1 MKKMVKAAIAAVLVC
16 FSSSLFA
23 AEPASF
29 LKTTT
34 NGLFEDETVD
44 NLAWGLKDEDVK
56 GLVLGAFDDTAT
68 YNFSIG
74 AGAFLGDLWWSV
86 YDTGDFFADIKK
98 TQTVTNDAV
107 AADGVNTDYVDV
119 TSDTYTTRNNAN
131 AISNELY
138 ISFANDDWGVQSYW
152 KVKDTTAAG
161 NFGKQVETDEEHDIA
176 FNNNTTTRISRY
188 RADNT
193 LGAYFKGIGS
203 YGIGDSDLYFQLN
216 QFEIDWDSSF
226 YTEKVDYVANQ
237 NGVSFYTGA
246 TDKNSK
252 QKENTNRFA
261 PTVAGE
267 MGLSLPDLGGMSTK
281 FILGESFWCKFGF
294 RDYKTVT
301 TNLEDTMAH
310 KETTVTTTTYDYKNT
325 EDRFQWKNILKPV
338 FVFDFD
344 VGERV
349 SVKASAGAV
358 VTVNNTP
365 GDKYYT
371 TTKITETTTYD
382 KETKTTTKE
391 YTKNVSVNGSLSP
404 TTITQL
410 TDSIT
415 TTAEINTALA
425 VVYQVKPE
433 KFNLNLGV
441 KWNPTK
447 LTWVSTKTT
456 NQTFVTSQYAESTNA
471 AGGKT
476 VTKNQT
482 DYFTR
487 DGAAANDATTAE
499 ESKTT
504 DFDVANA
511 GDTELNIGATW
522 FINKKV
528 TLDMAYSAAF
538 DTATGLTVFGLL
550 TPGLLTST
558 FKIMFSVKF

>member
-34 NGLFEDETVD
+34 YGLFEDETVD

-131 AISNELY
+131 AINNELY
-138 ISFANDDWGVQSYW
+138 ISFANDDWGVQTYW
-152 KVKDTTAAG
+152 KVNDTTDAG

-216 QFEIDWDSSF
+216 QFEIDWYASLYSN
-226 YTEKVDYVANQ
+226 KVDFIAKQ
-237 NGVSFYTGA
+237 NGAAVYDGT
-246 TDKNSK
+246 TDKNYNQK
-252 QKENTNRFA
+252 QNINRFK

-267 MGLSLPDLGGMSTK
+267 MGFSLPDLGGMSTK
-281 FILGESFWCKFGF
+281 FILGESFWCQFGL
-294 RDYKTVT
+294 RDYKIVS
-301 TNLEDTMAH
+301 TNVNETIGQ
-310 KETTVTTTTYDYKNT
+310 KVTTVTTTKRDYKYSA
-325 EDRFQWKNILKPV
+325 DRFQWKNILKPV

-349 SVKASAGAV
+349 SVKASAGAT
-358 VTVNNTP
+358 VTINNTP
-365 GDKYYT
+365 GNKYYT
-371 TTKITETTTYD
+371 ITTVTETTTYD
-382 KETKTTTKE
+382 KTEKTTTKN
-391 YTKNVSVNGSLSP
+391 YKKNVTVNGSLTP
-404 TTITQL
+404 TASQL

-447 LTWVSTKTT
+447 LTWVSAKTT
-456 NQTFVTSQYAESTNA
+456 NQTFVTSQYEENTNA

-482 DYFTR
+482 DYFTL
-487 DGAAANDATTAE
+487 DGPVADDATTAG